1 MTVFCDNPILDMRAL
16 RAQLDEDD
24 EALRALLAM
33 FLEDA
38 QSILDELRA
47 LRQHPDQMKRLMVK
61 AHGLKGACANLG
73 ADTLR
78 ARCLALEVQ
87 ARDLLNGE
95 PAETTCLDALIDEM
109 DTALGQVHTQAKAWL
124 DAIPSGETGEPRPW
138 N

>member
-24 EALRALLAM
+24 EAVRALLAM

-47 LRQHPDQMKRLMVK
+47 LRQQPDQMKRLMVK

-73 ADTLR
+73 AQTLQT
-78 ARCLALEVQ
+78 RCLALELQ
-87 ARDLLNGE
+87 ARDLLNGDMVATDSLE
-95 PAETTCLDALIDEM
+95 ALID
-109 DTALGQVHTQAKAWL
+109 DIDAALCQVHTQAKAWL
-124 DAIPSGETGEPRPW
+124 DVFPTD
-138 N
+138 